1 MNDSPTGFARQL
13 SMFSLALVIAISMIV
28 VAGSYSASQ
37 SSGTSITTC
46 YDKKTGALRYLVKG
60 KCKSSE
66 KTLSI
71 GKPASKGATG
81 LRGATGPAGAQGPA
95 GPTGAPGP
103 TGEPGP
109 TGAPGAPGYS
119 SGLSVTDIHDD
130 SDPSYRP
137 TVLISDTSQSFS
149 PTLVFR
155 SDDISTSGAQSSD
168 RLALTEYK
176 LVQISASLVFLQVNG
191 DGDVEETGKIS
202 CNMFRGLP
210 GALISDF
217 QYVVG
222 SGSVMDISETATDSG
237 FYGSMTLNGWTQ
249 VGSDSVFAVKCI
261 RFGANPSDVRLS
273 EFTLNAVAIG

>member
-1 MNDSPTGFARQL
+1 MNLFRSSAGHFKTL
-13 SMFSLALVIAISMIV
+13 SISMVIALSLVV
-28 VAGSYSASQ
+28 VAGNVTASR
-37 SSGTSITTC
+37 SSGTAITTC
-46 YDKKTGALRYLVKG
+46 YDKKTGDLRYLVKG
-60 KCKSSE
+60 KCKSTE

-71 GKPASKGATG
+71 GKPSSQ
-81 LRGATGPAGAQGPA
+81 GATGPAGAT
-95 GPTGAPGP
+95 GPTGA
-103 TGEPGP
+103 TGATGSAGAQGP
-109 TGAPGAPGYS
+109 TGATGPAGATGAPGYS
-119 SGLSVTDIHDD
+119 AGLSVTDIHDD

-222 SGSVMDISETATDSG
+222 SGSVMDISETSTDSG